1 MSKETRSLI
10 LILGLPFALAAL
22 LLAAGVFEDL
32 RGASLRG
39 IRRAMG
45 DEVARQVEARGFEH
59 VHEIV
64 SPIDIPRVTDHAYAE
79 AMKIAPSL
87 LKRAV
92 PKLFGTTGGFYFE
105 RYPNVRFH
113 IPLDVV
119 KEHKQA
125 YQKFRQKHGE
135 GKITAHGPHR
145 DSWLDC
151 PLNSVNVWVAVGPV
165 ETGNGLLIYPA
176 SYGVPVVRNGCHI
189 RHDQSPG
196 VPTNVAMEPGDAIVF
211 HGDQLHASVV
221 NHTRHTRHVVS
232 FRLALDRPVF
242 ADTHLQTYAYSRL
255 AVGPLATGPL
265 GFLSEVPASVQMTHF
280 RTRARQAKKL
290 LRMVLGGKK
299 DDPGDGNG
307 RVTAPAS
314 PDLTASALKP
324 GDIRALDAKTCVA
337 RLEDG
342 SLVAFQRLCT
352 HEGAD
357 LALGYVD
364 GDRIRCPWHNL
375 PFEAREGV
383 SPCQTLKKLRTFP
396 VSVENDR
403 VVVSQAPAE

>member
-1 MSKETRSLI
+1 
-10 LILGLPFALAAL
+10 
-22 LLAAGVFEDL
+22 
-32 RGASLRG
+32 
-39 IRRAMG
+39 
-45 DEVARQVEARGFEH
+45 
-59 VHEIV
+59 
-64 SPIDIPRVTDHAYAE
+64 
-79 AMKIAPSL
+79 
-87 LKRAV
+87 
-92 PKLFGTTGGFYFE
+92 
-105 RYPNVRFH
+105 
-113 IPLDVV
+113 
-119 KEHKQA
+119 
-125 YQKFRQKHGE
+125 
-135 GKITAHGPHR
+135 
-145 DSWLDC
+145 
-151 PLNSVNVWVAVGPV
+151 
-165 ETGNGLLIYPA
+165 
-176 SYGVPVVRNGCHI
+176 
-189 RHDQSPG
+189 
-196 VPTNVAMEPGDAIVF
+196 
-211 HGDQLHASVV
+211 
-221 NHTRHTRHVVS
+221 
-232 FRLALDRPVF
+232 
-242 ADTHLQTYAYSRL
+242 
-255 AVGPLATGPL
+255 
-265 GFLSEVPASVQMTHF
+265 
-280 RTRARQAKKL
+280 
-290 LRMVLGGKK
+290 MVLGGKK